1 MRIEDGLR
9 FEKSYEVCGS
19 VLSVLG
25 RRRHEQERGVEREE
39 EVCVSHVCLSA
50 KKY

>member
-19 VLSVLG
+19 VS
-25 RRRHEQERGVEREE
+25 
-39 EVCVSHVCLSA
+39 
-50 KKY
+50 